1 MFAQIT
7 GLLPEIEAA
16 AQQIESE
23 RQLPATLVAR
33 LKKAGAFRLLIPEAF
48 GGLEAGFTCM

>member
-7 GLLPEIEAA
+7 ELLPEIEAA

-23 RQLPATLVAR
+23 RHLPAALVAR
-33 LKKAGAFRLLIPEAF
+33 LKTAGAFRLLIPAAF